1 MVTIKKGIK
10 VAKALQEKF
19 KFNDQGMSKF
29 GDSQDSFHKI
39 HGTAVIHDTLNV
51 EGGIEMR
58 DRLAGALF
66 GAPYIDGTTAEGQA
80 ALQDL
85 KDNADTIYGGYI
97 IYLSDASPISPFTHS
112 EKFYFCEEGTWHKS
126 PFLKESELYIFTDT
140 DNDTIPDD
148 EDLFLVEVV
157 SGIDNIFINNV
168 TDAAAAATA
177 DPVFELDS
185 SGDIMIESSPAQTG
199 GNFELDTQGDVMPA
213 A

>member
-140 DNDTIPDD
+140 DNDGIEDSQDPFVAETPSAGVTNTILNPVN
-148 EDLFLVEVV
+148 FQ
-157 SGIDNIFINNV
+157 N
-168 TDAAAAATA
+168 
-177 DPVFELDS
+177 DPIFELDS
-185 SGDIMIESSPAQTG
+185 SGNILLTAPAAGETN
-199 GNFELDTQGDVMPA
+199 GNFEVDANGNIVLVA
-213 A
+213 